1 MSNSHG
7 LMMSCGVHGRK
18 NLHEHQVLEKMEK
31 EQQFWEEA
39 GEREDKKK

>member
-1 MSNSHG
+1 
-7 LMMSCGVHGRK
+7 VDD
-18 NLHEHQVLEKMEK
+18 QVLEKMEK